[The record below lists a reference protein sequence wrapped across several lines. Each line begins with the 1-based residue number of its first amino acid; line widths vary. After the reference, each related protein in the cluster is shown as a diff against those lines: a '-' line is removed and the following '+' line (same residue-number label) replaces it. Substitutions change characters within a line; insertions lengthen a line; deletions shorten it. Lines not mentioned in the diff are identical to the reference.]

1 MSTQTASPLLSHNTK
16 KINEIFKS
24 SESHFLIEGAPGIG
38 KTVLV
43 KEIAYCWANRE
54 LFVGMNLFLLFM
66 RDPRLHSVSTVDDL
80 VLYLS
85 EDYLSKDK
93 VMTVADKLKNT
104 LGAKTI
110 IVIDGYDEC
119 PPKSN
124 CKRFIDKLFKGIL
137 SKCKVVITSR
147 PTASLTL
154 RQLAGQRIE
163 ILGLAK
169 KEQDKYISESLKG
182 SSEMKNE
189 LQEYL
194 KQHPVINSFIHVPF
208 HLALLVY
215 LFKENKLPETLTEMN
230 EYFIIHT
237 VYRHLK
243 HVNRSKGEI
252 SKITDLPEPELTTVY
267 NLSKLAYRG
276 LCDNQL
282 IFTYNEFK
290 EVCPKVCK
298 IPGAINGFGLL
309 QTVECYNPKGAA
321 AGETF
326 SLNFLHFTMQEYL
339 AALHIS
345 KLSSEEQSS
354 CIKKTFYKSQFSFM
368 WLMYIGIVGLQSPCF
383 ADIVDSLQ
391 LDFTTSILFIFQC
404 YLEGKDFSTIP
415 KEITLIF
422 SDGNITFSG
431 ETLLPHHIMSLIV
444 FMMKSTTKWK
454 SLDFNRCSIG
464 CKGMHDLT
472 KFFNDFK
479 EKLTTVKS
487 VNLRSND
494 LTSIWEM
501 HRDNVT
507 ETALLSV
514 ESLDLSCNN
523 FNDTGAKD
531 LFSALHDNKKL
542 RKLNFSLNNLT
553 VDATT
558 TISKCLQFNK
568 ALHELDLS
576 DNSIADEG
584 SQRLAEAIK
593 ENTTLRV
600 LNISKNWISKE
611 GVLGILKAC
620 TKNRTLHELICVYN
634 NLSKPAL
641 ASIDEYIEKEKAVK
655 IFDAS

>member
-1 MSTQTASPLLSHNTK
+1 
-16 KINEIFKS
+16 
-24 SESHFLIEGAPGIG
+24 
-38 KTVLV
+38 
-43 KEIAYCWANRE
+43 
-54 LFVGMNLFLLFM
+54 
-66 RDPRLHSVSTVDDL
+66 
-80 VLYLS
+80 
-85 EDYLSKDK
+85 
-93 VMTVADKLKNT
+93 
-104 LGAKTI
+104 
-110 IVIDGYDEC
+110 
-119 PPKSN
+119 
-124 CKRFIDKLFKGIL
+124 
-137 SKCKVVITSR
+137 
-147 PTASLTL
+147 
-154 RQLAGQRIE
+154 
-163 ILGLAK
+163 
-169 KEQDKYISESLKG
+169 
-182 SSEMKNE
+182 
-189 LQEYL
+189 
-194 KQHPVINSFIHVPF
+194 
-208 HLALLVY
+208 
-215 LFKENKLPETLTEMN
+215 
-230 EYFIIHT
+230 
-237 VYRHLK
+237 
-243 HVNRSKGEI
+243 
-252 SKITDLPEPELTTVY
+252 
-267 NLSKLAYRG
+267 
-276 LCDNQL
+276 
-282 IFTYNEFK
+282 
-290 EVCPKVCK
+290 
-298 IPGAINGFGLL
+298 
-309 QTVECYNPKGAA
+309 
-321 AGETF
+321 
-326 SLNFLHFTMQEYL
+326 
-339 AALHIS
+339 
-345 KLSSEEQSS
+345 
-354 CIKKTFYKSQFSFM
+354 M

-472 KFFNDFK
+472 KFFNNFK

-514 ESLDLSCNN
+514 ESLDLSCNK

-655 IFDAS
+655 IFDASWNSIEFQRNVVVIKIVFRSSQCEIWDMNQITKSKYREEFLHGCFESKQSFNLQNIRIADCFDIDIFSDCLKKNKTLFELTLSNVMVTIEELQKVAKGIEVNTKLKYVELSYNAISDDVTTFISYCLKVNRALYELNLSGNKITDKGAERLAEAIYENTTLLVLDISNNQISEKGIHRIAQACTKNRTLHKLVCKYNNLSQTELGAIVKYIKENKAMQVFDSSFNNIISKDGEMITEPVTHIFNL